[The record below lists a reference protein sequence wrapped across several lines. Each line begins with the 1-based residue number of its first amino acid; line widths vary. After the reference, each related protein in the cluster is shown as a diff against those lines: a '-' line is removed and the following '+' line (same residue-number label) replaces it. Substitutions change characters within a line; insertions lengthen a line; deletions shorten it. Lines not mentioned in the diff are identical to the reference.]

1 MSIRPYR
8 SLGGKKPPSP
18 ASANGAGG
26 DRSFRRSEPSERE
39 VFCHAVRH
47 VHMDRRANDPAD
59 PCDPGALTDPVTVG
73 DCRLPNRLY
82 RAPLLECAGN
92 GPDAADTLVSEL
104 RPAAESGVGLVF
116 QGASIVTDRGGCA
129 APNMTRVHDPAFVDG
144 LSQVTEAIHD
154 AGGVI
159 FIQLAHGGLR
169 SMSTWHAEYRARHP
183 DQRQLA
189 VSRPPWQLRALDRA
203 GIISLKPNVLSTAE
217 VWELAEQFGRAAG
230 YAADAG
236 YDGIHLSA
244 ANMSI
249 VQQFLSPFYNRR
261 DDEFADGVRFL
272 EAVHDAVRDHAGDV
286 PLVTKVPAETVAPSF
301 VRRYISRPEAVGI
314 ATRLAAIGYDALVP
328 VEVSTFWDMSIV
340 RGAFPDRAWSASGL
354 QDDYAAA
361 FGGPVRARAVR
372 ALNRLQARR
381 FGPRPG
387 WNAEFCREVRER
399 VDVPV
404 LLEGGVRTRADCD
417 RLLGADG
424 GEPVADMV
432 GMGRPFYA
440 EPRLGVRLLDGH
452 DALCESC
459 NNCTVPQVTGEPGR
473 CRTPAIVRARA
484 RLERDGAYVRTE
496 TD

>member
-1 MSIRPYR
+1 MT
-8 SLGGKKPPSP
+8 
-18 ASANGAGG
+18 
-26 DRSFRRSEPSERE
+26 
-39 VFCHAVRH
+39 
-47 VHMDRRANDPAD
+47 
-59 PCDPGALTDPVTVG
+59 ALTDPVTIG
-73 DCRLPNRLY
+73 DCTLPNRLY
-82 RAPLLECAGN
+82 RAPVLECAGN
-92 GPDAADTLVSEL
+92 GPDAVDTLVDEL
-104 RPAAESGVGLVF
+104 EPTADSGVGLVF

-129 APNMTRVHDPAFVDG
+129 APNMTRVHDPAFVSR
-144 LSQVTEAIHD
+144 LSRLTDAIHD
-154 AGGVI
+154 AGGAI
-159 FIQLAHGGLR
+159 FLQLAHGGLR
-169 SMSTWHAEYRARHP
+169 SMSTWHAEYRERHP

-203 GIISLKPNVLSTAE
+203 GIISLRPDVLSTDE

-249 VQQFLSPFYNRR
+249 VQQFCSPFYNRR
-261 DDEFADGVRFL
+261 DDEFRDGVRFL
-272 EAVHDAVRDHAGDV
+272 EAVHDSVRDHAGDI

-301 VRRYISRPEAVGI
+301 VRRYISRRDAVGI
-314 ATRLAAIGYDALVP
+314 AERLVRIGYDALVP

-340 RGAFPDRAWSASGL
+340 RGAFPDRAWAASDL
-354 QDDYAAA
+354 QDDYAAV
-361 FGGPVRARAVR
+361 FGGPMQARAVR

-381 FGPRPG
+381 FGSEPG

-417 RLLGADG
+417 RVLGAG
-424 GEPVADMV
+424 GEPAAADMV
-432 GMGRPFYA
+432 GMARPFYA
-440 EPRLGVRLLDGH
+440 EPRLGARLLAGH

-459 NNCTVPQVTGEPGR
+459 NNCTIPQVTGEPGR
-473 CRTPAIVRARA
+473 CRTPSVVRARA
-484 RLERDGAYVRTE
+484 RLDRGNAYERTK